1 MATPSASSTP
11 ATSWEGHVM
20 HRDALWCHDRKRIV
34 TSVSIEN
41 TISSHRQLLGVDVWL
56 PGQRLHD
63 WFSQR
68 GEWVRGTVWGTLK
81 EAFQRWK
88 PFAPKNSRRQTSH
101 FDSGPL
107 LWLKTPRQQTL
118 LGTTLLG
125 NILKPKCNK
134 KTLAESL
141 RVSFIIS
148 SLSSTLS
155 KTLGLLTHRWRP
167 LEQRASPCWAEGHRV
182 WCHPHGS
189 RTET

>member
-1 MATPSASSTP
+1 MWHTANSAYKLILSDSAWQHFWPSEDSSQSKCWQWVFTVSDGF
-11 ATSWEGHVM
+11 TGWMEGLKKGAEW
-20 HRDALWCHDRKRIV
+20 RCKGEPRRRLGDKC
-34 TSVSIEN
+34 IEQFEP
-41 TISSHRQLLGVDVWL
+41 TKK
-56 PGQRLHD
+56 
-63 WFSQR
+63 F
-68 GEWVRGTVWGTLK
+68 
-81 EAFQRWK
+81 FQRWK

-167 LEQRASPCWAEGHRV
+167 LEQRAGPCWAEGHRV